1 MSTVDAVGGS
11 SSPVTSTVSGFGA
24 LGTEDFLNIMLSE
37 LQAQDP
43 LEPQDSQA
51 LLQQFSSLYQIESST
66 RTSASL
72 ESLVS
77 QNEFA
82 SAAILIGSLVS
93 GISTDNR
100 RVADIVLSVSNT
112 KDGPILNLL
121 DGSQVL
127 FSNVDEVAAGVNL
140 GDDNSDTT
148 GDDDTGT
155 VGDDGDTGDDGS
167 TTTTPTASVS
177 ASGSSSDGSASVSGS
192 DDAVDKVID
201 ALKELLG

>member
-1 MSTVDAVGGS
+1 MSTVDAVS
-11 SSPVTSTVSGFGA
+11 SSSSTVTTTTSGFGA

-93 GISTDNR
+93 GISTDNQ

-112 KDGPILNLL
+112 ADGPILNLL

-127 FSNVDEVAAGVNL
+127 FSNVDEVAAGVTL
-140 GDDNSDTT
+140 GDDDSDTT

-155 VGDDGDTGDDGS
+155 IGEDDDTGDDDS
-167 TTTTPTASVS
+167 TTTPTASVS
-177 ASGSSSDGSASVSGS
+177 ASGSSSAGEASASGS
-192 DDAVDKVID
+192 EDSVDKVVA